1 MKTIGLL
8 GGMSWESSLEYYRI
22 INDEVKRRL
31 GGLHSAQC
39 VLYSVDFAPLEEKL
53 RAGDW
58 DAIARTL
65 AEAARRLEAAGA
77 GLLLIATN
85 TMHQVADRVQAA
97 LTVPLLHIAD
107 AAGAQA
113 ARQGM
118 RRVALLGTRFTM
130 ERDFYRG
137 RLRDGHG
144 VETLVPGESERA
156 EINRII
162 FDELCVGV
170 FAESSRATLRGVI
183 ASLAARGAEGVVL
196 GCTEL
201 PLIVRPAD
209 APVPVLDTMRLH
221 ALAAV
226 DAALAGT

>member
-22 INDEVKRRL
+22 INDEVKKRL

-39 VLYSVDFAPLEEKL
+39 VLYSVDFAPLEEWL

-58 DAIARTL
+58 DAIARAL
-65 AEAARRLEAAGA
+65 AAAARRLEAAGA
-77 GLLLIATN
+77 GLVLIATN
-85 TMHQVADRVQAA
+85 TMHQIADRVQEA

-107 AAGAQA
+107 TAGAQA
-113 ARQGM
+113 ARLGM

-144 VETLVPGESERA
+144 VETLVPGEIERA

-170 FAESSRATLRGVI
+170 FDESSRATLRSVI

-201 PLIVRPAD
+201 PLIVKPAD

-226 DAALAGT
+226 DAALAGP